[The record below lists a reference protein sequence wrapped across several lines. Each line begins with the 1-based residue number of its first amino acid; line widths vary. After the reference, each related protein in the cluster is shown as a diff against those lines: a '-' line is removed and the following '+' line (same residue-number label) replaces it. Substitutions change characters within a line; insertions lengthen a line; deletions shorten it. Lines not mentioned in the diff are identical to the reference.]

1 MSTSRMRF
9 PRAWTSASRGRGAR
23 GSARARPCCGVS
35 GETRCRGSPRKPRRS
50 TCSRS
55 VRRLAGRSRA
65 CTLPTATVSSEQP
78 ARFGVAA
85 DAPYALT
92 APKPLDKMTA
102 PTRKKRGVPGDNL
115 ITKYTVQNLTRIKKR
130 TLASPWFVNGHV
142 SETVSVGDRSVEKTT
157 ELSPPRRPEAVVRR
171 RGALRPCRHPRDG
184 VTSRHG

>member
-23 GSARARPCCGVS
+23 GSVRARPCCGVS

-92 APKPLDKMTA
+92 APKELE
-102 PTRKKRGVPGDNL
+102 TRCELRHARGVPGDNL
-115 ITKYTVQNLTRIKKR
+115 MTKYTVQNLTRIKKR

-142 SETVSVGDRSVEKTT
+142 SETVSVGDRSVEKTP